1 MDEIKFDKSFRDR
14 TYKFSL
20 SCIHFITELNFDRK
34 FSPIINQFI
43 RSSTSIGA
51 NVIEAK
57 SSSSKR
63 EFINY
68 FQIALK
74 SANETKYWLCLIRDG
89 LKIDNDNLKNILQ
102 EADELSK
109 ILAQS
114 VLTMKENMKLVSSK

>member
-1 MDEIKFDKSFRDR
+1 M
-14 TYKFSL
+14 
-20 SCIHFITELNFDRK
+20 SCMNFISENNFDRK
-34 FSPIINQFI
+34 FSPVINQFL
-43 RSSTSIGA
+43 RSSTSVGA

-74 SANETKYWLCLIRDG
+74 SCNETKYWLCLIRDG
-89 LKIDNDNLKNILQ
+89 MKINSTELNGLLK

-109 ILAQS
+109 ILARS
-114 VLTMKENMKLVSSK
+114 ILTMKENQELVSSKV

>member
-1 MDEIKFDKSFRDR
+1 MN
-14 TYKFSL
+14 
-20 SCIHFITELNFDRK
+20 FISENNFDRK
-34 FSPIINQFI
+34 FSPVINQFL
-43 RSSTSIGA
+43 RSSTSVGA

-74 SANETKYWLCLIRDG
+74 SCNETKYWLCLIRDG
-89 LKIDNDNLKNILQ
+89 MKINSTALNGLLK

-109 ILAQS
+109 ILARS
-114 VLTMKENMKLVSSK
+114 VLTMKENQELVSSKV